1 MANQTRDFPTENDL
15 DILKLKTQL
24 YAKVD
29 QALDEVINRV
39 NEHKSV
45 TTPNNPTPLT
55 ELPHKSVKDIL
66 KDPEPIKPP
75 TFDPY
80 AVAKAT
86 ELMKEAEEKQI
97 PDPFAGLTERMNIDK
112 VSSEDVDKASEEL
125 LKAVAFEKRMAKHDG
140 KKDKPDP
147 LQEAA
152 TELSKAILNY
162 TNAVKACLVNELTTA
177 FKHNSVNTRPNRDQ
191 LYGPGPV
198 VKSTKDRALN
208 LVASNILSDK
218 GASKELLKLIQEAYA
233 DQSKPIPELKEDDSH
248 LTKATPS
255 EISRFNQKHKLMAI
269 AQEKLREAKSM
280 VEAVNELYPEQE

>member
-45 TTPNNPTPLT
+45 TTQPTT
-55 ELPHKSVKDIL
+55 ELPNKSVKDIL
-66 KDPEPIKPP
+66 KDPDPIKPP
-75 TFDPY
+75 TFDPH

-86 ELMKEAEEKQI
+86 ELMKEAAEKEPI

-112 VSSEDVDKASEEL
+112 VSSEEVDKASEEL

-162 TNAVKACLVNELTTA
+162 TNAVKDSLVKELTTA

-198 VKSTKDRALN
+198 KSTKERALN

-233 DQSKPIPELKEDDSH
+233 EQSQPLPELKEDDSH

-255 EISRFNQKHKLMAI
+255 EISRFNQKQKLMAI
-269 AQEKLREAKSM
+269 AQDKLREAKSM
-280 VEAVNELYPEQE
+280 VEAVNELYPEA